1 MSPSYNHSYLASQ
14 IAIHL
19 YDRNK
24 YNIHVELTLDISG
37 TDYIPDIALYEKQP
51 INFFHDSVK
60 TQNMPILV
68 VEILSP
74 KQAISDITDKFE
86 TYFQAGIQSCWLVIP
101 PTQTITVFHDT
112 QHPKSYS
119 TGKMTDSV
127 VNLDVNVADIFS

>member
-19 YDRNK
+19 YDRDK
-24 YNIHVELTLDISG
+24 YNIHVELTLDING

-60 TQNMPILV
+60 TQHMPILV

-74 KQAISDITDKFE
+74 RQVISDITDKFE

-112 QHPKSYS
+112 QHPTSYS
-119 TGKMTDSV
+119 TGKVTDSV